1 MRLEIKK
8 LDLRINVGVKGKGG
22 GTFEFNLEDYK
33 QEMTLE
39 EMVEYLK
46 LFEILIKEVLKELT
60 KD

>member
-8 LDLRINVGVKGKGG
+8 LDLRINVCVKGKGG

-33 QEMTLE
+33 QEMTPE
-39 EMVEYLK
+39 EMIQYLK
-46 LFEILIKEVLKELT
+46 LFAKLLKELT

>member
-33 QEMTLE
+33 QEMTPE
-39 EMVEYLK
+39 EMIQYLK
-46 LFEILIKEVLKELT
+46 LFAKLLKELT